1 MKNYKLRGKKSVMA
15 MNKNMII
22 KANKQG
28 SKWKGIIVKRY
39 PIQEHILINYTNGTL
54 ECELHAYMWDKTTIE

>member
-1 MKNYKLRGKKSVMA
+1 

-54 ECELHAYMWDKTTIE
+54 ECELHAYMWDETTIE